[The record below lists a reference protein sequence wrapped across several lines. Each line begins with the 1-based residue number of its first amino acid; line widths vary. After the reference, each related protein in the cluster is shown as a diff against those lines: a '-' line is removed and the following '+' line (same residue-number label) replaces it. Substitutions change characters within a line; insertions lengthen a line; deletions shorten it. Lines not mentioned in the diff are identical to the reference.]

1 MGNNRKICNFHF
13 FMIFY
18 LLVDKEYRNTY
29 NQPVLVKPNK
39 NCGNYKR
46 KYYRQR
52 KKSKNNTKM
61 RNLL

>member
-1 MGNNRKICNFHF
+1 
-13 FMIFY
+13 MIFY

-29 NQPVLVKPNK
+29 NQPVLAKPNK
-39 NCGNYKR
+39 NWGNYKR